1 MRFACFNAVA
11 PGATFA
17 EQCEAVARAGCV
29 GVETIVFPN
38 TPLSCW
44 QRETRDATRYA
55 GIALAAVI
63 LGGLALHEDDQLGY
77 VREAMHA
84 VSELGAAVLLTPEY
98 APQDP
103 LPLLPPH
110 RGAPLHEQ
118 ARVDEAMRAIGAC
131 ADELNMQVLVEPI
144 TPFESRFCRSAADAL
159 ALCNAAKSVNVQV
172 ALDTHNMN
180 ITEAKI
186 GDSIRA
192 TGARLGHVHLADN
205 NRLLPGCGHIDFGEV
220 MTALRNVGY
229 DGWLSFECA
238 VLGDFEVEV
247 FQTIHWLR
255 KCALP
260 PHPGPLPQGEREQ

>member
-17 EQCEAVARAGCV
+17 EQCEAIARAGCS

-38 TPLSCW
+38 TPLSGW
-44 QRETRDATRYA
+44 QRETRDATRNV

-63 LGGLALHEDDQLGY
+63 LGGLALHQEDQLGY

-84 VSELGAAVLLTPEY
+84 VSELDAAVLLTPEY

-110 RGAPLHEQ
+110 RAAPLHEQ

-131 ADELNMQVLVEPI
+131 AAELNARVLIEPI
-144 TPFESRFCRSAADAL
+144 THFESRFCRSTADAL
-159 ALCNAAKSVNVQV
+159 ALCDAANSAHVQV
-172 ALDTHNMN
+172 ALDTHNLN
-180 ITEAKI
+180 ITEANI
-186 GDSIRA
+186 GASIRA
-192 TGARLGHVHLADN
+192 AGGRIGHVHLADN
-205 NRLLPGCGHIDFGEV
+205 NRLLPGCGHIDFVEV
-220 MTALRNVGY
+220 ITALRDVGY

-238 VLGDFEVEV
+238 VLGDFEGEV
-247 FQTIHWLR
+247 LQTIQRLMHV
-255 KCALP
+255 
-260 PHPGPLPQGEREQ
+260 